1 MLASQ
6 ARRSVAGRF
15 GSQVEEGETVPKI
28 ALIGAGSATF
38 ARRLLGDL
46 LSWPELEASEFALM
60 DVDTERLDLIE
71 ALARKMVETKGVGAS
86 VEATTDRARALDG
99 ADYVITTLAIGF
111 AYENE
116 RPDVA
121 IPRRFGLNQTVADTI
136 GVGGVFRYL
145 RTMPA
150 MLEIGRDMERL
161 CPDALWLNYVNP
173 MNMLMWTINATTPRL
188 RNVGL
193 CHSVQG
199 TAERLAGYV
208 GAPHEDVAYWV
219 AGINHQA
226 WFLQFRRG
234 TYRGEDLY
242 PRLREAMDTPEAYDR
257 DRVRFEVLRHFGY
270 FVTESSRHMSE
281 YVPWFRRTAEDCDR
295 YTPQQSMPE
304 WMRAPSQDGQGQLA
318 AVPSRRAEVWASI
331 KRQIAGEQPIDFTR
345 SREYCSYIVHAVE
358 ANVPFRFN
366 GNVPNTGLI
375 TNLPPGCNVEVP
387 ILVDSAGLHPCY
399 AGDLPSQLA
408 AINRTN
414 VNVQEL
420 AVKGFLNRDR
430 QAIHQ
435 ACLVDPLASASVR
448 LDDIRTMVDELFEA
462 NARWLDDWGAPAPA
476 LAGGG
481 VQGTAGHEAALV
493 R

>member
-1 MLASQ
+1 
-6 ARRSVAGRF
+6 
-15 GSQVEEGETVPKI
+15 VPKI

-38 ARRLLGDL
+38 SRRLIADL
-46 LSWPELEASEFALM
+46 LSWPELQESEFALM
-60 DVDTERLDLIE
+60 DIDTGRLGLIE
-71 ALARKMVETKGVGAS
+71 ALAKKMVAEQGVGARIK
-86 VEATTDRARALDG
+86 ATTDREQALEG
-99 ADYVITTLAIGF
+99 ADHVISTLAVGY
-111 AYENE
+111 AYEPD

-121 IPRRFGLNQTVADTI
+121 IPGRYGLKQTVADTI

-173 MNMLMWTINATTPRL
+173 MNMIMWTISAATPGL

-199 TAERLAGYV
+199 TAERLAGFV
-208 GAPHEDVAYWV
+208 GVPHQEVAYWV

-226 WFLQFRRG
+226 WFLQLKHH

-242 PRLREAMDTPEAYDR
+242 PRLRQAMDDQETYDK
-257 DRVRFEVLRHFGY
+257 DRVRFEVMRNFGY

-281 YVPWFRRTAEDCDR
+281 YVPWFRRTEEDCAR
-295 YTPQQSMPE
+295 YTPSATATE
-304 WMRAPSQDGQGQLA
+304 WMRRVQPAPAGQGNGQARPAEAGGQLA
-318 AVPSRRAEVWASI
+318 AVPTRRQHVFDQI
-331 KRQIAGEQPIDFTR
+331 KQQIAGEAPIDFKR

-358 ANVPFRFN
+358 ANAPFRFN

-387 ILVDSAGLHPCY
+387 ILVDNAGLHPCY
-399 AGDLPSQLA
+399 VGDLPSQLA

-420 AVKGFLNRDR
+420 AVKGFLQRDR
-430 QAIHQ
+430 AAIHQ
-435 ACLVDPLASASVR
+435 ACLVDPLASASVG
-448 LDDIRTMVDELFEA
+448 LEDIRKMVDELFEA
-462 NARWLDDWGAPAPA
+462 NARWLDGWEASAPAGAPRETTHAGAQVAP
-476 LAGGG
+476 
-481 VQGTAGHEAALV
+481 VS